1 MSELGGAWDRQWLDS
16 LGLAD
21 RDAMAREMLW
31 LFADRLPGCV
41 YAKDLNSRLIF
52 VNRYMR
58 NVLGGDRWLGRTPA
72 DYLPKSLADA
82 VIEHDRLALTD
93 GQVLRQEFLPD
104 VDGNLRAWRTCRF
117 EIARPGLPSL
127 IGCISLDISESHR
140 AQQALRESEARYRA
154 ILEDQ
159 TEMICRFRSDGV
171 IEYVNEAYCRYFGRS
186 RESLVGK
193 VYRPV
198 VHPDDA
204 DRVEQE
210 VGLITPEDPVRL
222 IENRVVLQGGK
233 TRWTQWINRGFFD
246 REGRLLGY
254 QSVGQDIHD
263 RKEVEQA
270 LRQSQQRF
278 DEAVRHSR
286 QVLFRYDGKRDRYD
300 YVSPAIQAVLG
311 YTPEQ
316 FAHLKLEQVKEMI
329 HPEDLGRLLG
339 VFASAMAAR
348 DGSKTTVDV
357 EYRMRHKQG
366 QYVWLANSMTVLFDE
381 QGQYDATVGSVED
394 ITDRKQA
401 QEGLLEYQRQLRS
414 LASQLALAEERQ
426 RRIIA
431 AGLHDRIGQS
441 LAAMKLDLGMLR
453 RSLDDAAHKDRLG
466 EVIDNLDAVM
476 RDTWT
481 LTFELCPPMLY
492 EVGLGAA
499 VEWLIQR
506 LGREHGLEIQLEET
520 GEGAQLP
527 DDQRGLMFQ
536 VVRELLSNVVKHAHV
551 RRAVV
556 RIDQGPEEFSL
567 TVRDDG
573 TGFVPSDVDPQ
584 IGHPG
589 GFGLLGIR
597 ERLRPFGGSVHIQSQ
612 PGQGTAVRVH
622 LPTTEETDTD
632 ERDKASDSP
641 GR

>member
-1 MSELGGAWDRQWLDS
+1 MSDTSDQDNLSKLGGAWDRRWLENV
-16 LGLAD
+16 GPAN
-21 RDAMAREMLW
+21 RDAMAREMLSV
-31 LFADRLPGCV
+31 FADRLPGCV
-41 YAKDLNSRLIF
+41 YIKELDSRLIF

-58 NVLGGDRWLGRTPA
+58 NVLGADRWLGQTPA
-72 DYLPKSLADA
+72 DYLPKGLAEA
-82 VIEHDRLALTD
+82 VMEHDRLALTD

-186 RESLVGK
+186 RESLVGN

-198 VHPDDA
+198 VHPDDL

-210 VGLITPEDPVRL
+210 VRQITPENPVKL

-246 REGRLLGY
+246 RHGRLLGY
-254 QSVGQDIHD
+254 QSVGQDIH
-263 RKEVEQA
+263 
-270 LRQSQQRF
+270 
-278 DEAVRHSR
+278 
-286 QVLFRYDGKRDRYD
+286 
-300 YVSPAIQAVLG
+300 
-311 YTPEQ
+311 
-316 FAHLKLEQVKEMI
+316 
-329 HPEDLGRLLG
+329 
-339 VFASAMAAR
+339 
-348 DGSKTTVDV
+348 
-357 EYRMRHKQG
+357 
-366 QYVWLANSMTVLFDE
+366 
-381 QGQYDATVGSVED
+381 
-394 ITDRKQA
+394 DRKQA

-453 RSLDDAAHKDRLG
+453 RSLDDATHKQRLG
-466 EVIDNLDAVM
+466 EVIDDLDAVM

-492 EVGLGAA
+492 EVGLEAA
-499 VEWLIQR
+499 LEWLIQR
-506 LGREHGLEIQLEET
+506 LRQEHELEIVLEET
-520 GEGAQLP
+520 GNGAQLP

-536 VVRELLSNVVKHAHV
+536 VVRELLSNVVKHARA

-556 RIDQGPEEFSL
+556 RIDQRPGTVSL
-567 TVRDDG
+567 MVRDDG
-573 TGFVPSDVDPQ
+573 AGFDPGEAIHPTSDA
-584 IGHPG
+584 G

-597 ERLRPFGGSVHIQSQ
+597 ERLRPFGGSVDIQSQ
-612 PGQGTAVRVH
+612 PGQGTVVRVD
-622 LPTTEETDTD
+622 LPTAKETDTD
-632 ERDKASDSP
+632 ERDEASDSA